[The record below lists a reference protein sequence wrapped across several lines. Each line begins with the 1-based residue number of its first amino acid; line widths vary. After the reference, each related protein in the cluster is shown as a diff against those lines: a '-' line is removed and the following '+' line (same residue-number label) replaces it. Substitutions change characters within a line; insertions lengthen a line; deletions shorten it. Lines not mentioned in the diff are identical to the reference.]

1 MSSIARD
8 NSPTR
13 LYLLQDGPAG
23 NTSVDREQDLATLE
37 SSRKSGNPSLSN
49 LHTSDC
55 ASGRTGFTLAV
66 RSGVNST
73 PDSRETGNGVVM
85 DTSGAGSNMASSARL
100 HGNGSRSAATG
111 NGASIADGNADPSSW
126 GCQGTVAGSAT
137 VQTVP
142 PQATASSAVPH
153 GAIMNSIALVA
164 DTLQQASEAPAVS
177 RHGAHGNVTT
187 AAPAPTVPVLAVS
200 AKVADAGNAA
210 GKPTAAGQA
219 PHSVVAVITAAADAS
234 NSDGV

>member
-1 MSSIARD
+1 MTTALHVVYLS
-8 NSPTR
+8 
-13 LYLLQDGPAG
+13 LCLLQDGPTG

-142 PQATASSAVPH
+142 PQATASSAVPQ
-153 GAIMNSIALVA
+153 GAIVNSIALVA

-177 RHGAHGNVTT
+177 GHGAHGNITT
-187 AAPAPTVPVLAVS
+187 AAPALTVPVLAVS
-200 AKVADAGNAA
+200 AKVADVSAA

-219 PHSVVAVITAAADAS
+219 PHSVAAVITAAADAS